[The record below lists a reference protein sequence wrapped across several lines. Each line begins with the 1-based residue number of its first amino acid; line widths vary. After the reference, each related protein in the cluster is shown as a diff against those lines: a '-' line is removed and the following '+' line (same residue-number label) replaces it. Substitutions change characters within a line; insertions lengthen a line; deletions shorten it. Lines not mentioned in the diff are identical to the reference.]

1 MIIKKNTHAPL
12 RFPRFYTE
20 HQPIRYEIEF
30 TESCKYRFGTDDDN
44 DINKLFGVAFITWGS
59 VWFTLK
65 SIGRV
70 IVKRKLSEF
79 KSLHHYNSFRFGWR
93 YNPLMNEFESFEYG
107 YKNGVRFFEYMES
120 FLVGDVMRL
129 SLIPVGYV
137 LGSGM
142 QYYMGSNRLDYEYY
156 PAPEKC
162 LMYQLH
168 PYFGGNRK
176 ATQDMEIKMKRL

>member
-1 MIIKKNTHAPL
+1 MVIKKNTHAPL

-59 VWFTLK
+59 VWF
-65 SIGRV
+65 V
-70 IVKRKLSEF
+70 IKNLF
-79 KSLHHYNSFRFGWR
+79 KGKFKALHHYNSIRYGWR
-93 YNPLMNEFESFEYG
+93 YDALSNRF
-107 YKNGVRFFEYMES
+107 GVW
-120 FLVGDVMRL
+120 
-129 SLIPVGYV
+129 
-137 LGSGM
+137 
-142 QYYMGSNRLDYEYY
+142 QYYYTNGNRVFNYVDGLNVGESLRLYILPINEIANKVEYSLSVIYYGEFKIFNQSIKFPSN
-156 PAPEKC
+156 C